1 MNKKLATIV
10 FMVILVIS
18 TGTFGYMLIEKW
30 NLMDSLYMTSITLSS
45 IGFGEVHPLSPAGKI
60 FTMVL
65 ILFGFSLVAGLA
77 GLFTSLI
84 LQGEVGNIL
93 RRQKMTEA
101 IKNMRGHHIICGLS
115 PVGEAIVG
123 EFYQTRQHFVVI
135 EKDEKNLERI
145 KKTLPDLRYIIGDAS
160 QDDVLI
166 EAGVEKAK
174 TILSCL
180 SSDATNM
187 YVVISAKSLNP
198 RIKVVTEAVEEE
210 AEAKLKRAGADAVV
224 SPQKIGGLRMA
235 STALRPNVVSFL
247 DIMLKENEG
256 EWRIEEMD
264 MPEKSPFIN
273 YTLAKS
279 QISKN
284 TGLVVIAIRKAS
296 TGRFIYNP
304 DAGTL
309 LEANDK
315 ILVLGNPD
323 KMERLSR
330 YISEGK

>member
-1 MNKKLATIV
+1 MNRKIATIIFLV
-10 FMVILVIS
+10 LFVIAA
-18 TGTFGYMLIEKW
+18 GTFGYMLIEKW

-84 LQGEVGNIL
+84 LQGEVGNVL
-93 RRQKMTEA
+93 RRQKMKET
-101 IKNMRGHHIICGLS
+101 IKNMKGHHIICGLS

-123 EFYQTRQHFVVI
+123 EFYQARQHFVVI

-174 TILSCL
+174 TVLSCL
-180 SSDATNM
+180 SSDAMNM

-198 RIKVVTEAVEEE
+198 RIKVVAEAVEEE

-235 STALRPNVVSFL
+235 STALRPNVVTFL

-256 EWRIEEMD
+256 EWRIEEMSIPD
-264 MPEKSPFIN
+264 KSPFLN

-284 TGLVVIAIRKAS
+284 TGLVVIAIKKAL

-304 DAGTL
+304 DAATL

-323 KMERLSR
+323 KMERLDR
-330 YISEGK
+330 YISQGK